1 MVRATLQYPCP
12 GETNR
17 NRVTH
22 VSLRWQ
28 FDITHP
34 APLSPAPFAHHRA
47 TTNAEKQRIMAP
59 QPLSTTIRTSRHGA
73 AQPAIYAIH
82 SGPQRGVHLLSFVGP
97 YPPFHRLLTKSSRSA
112 DPLPPSI
119 QYLYRHPINVH
130 RTFLTVAGDFLRRRF
145 DSIDAATKWIDERD
159 RERELSDALEATSL
173 TPPTPSVEITPPPP
187 QQGSTD
193 DSSIAALVS
202 ELQELREKELTP
214 SPLVHARARR
224 ASDPVF
230 KFAPQ
235 SMSVSGVVDRGRVCK
250 TPTSSP
256 AGGDKKKRVVAVRGK
271 YGMSHLGVR
280 RRELLFS
287 LVAPDDDGSEEDER
301 KRERLAVLG
310 GIMGVGGPTG
320 IGSASSAGGG
330 SAMEIE
336 EEL

>member
-1 MVRATLQYPCP
+1 LMVRATLQYPCP

-34 APLSPAPFAHHRA
+34 APLSPPPFAHHCA

-130 RTFLTVAGDFLRRRF
+130 RTFLTVAVALTRSMPQQNGSMSATGSGSYPMRSRQHLSHHPPLPSKSLHHHHSRGRR
-145 DSIDAATKWIDERD
+145 T
-159 RERELSDALEATSL
+159 
-173 TPPTPSVEITPPPP
+173 TPPSPRWSPSCR
-187 QQGSTD
+187 SC
-193 DSSIAALVS
+193 
-202 ELQELREKELTP
+202 
-214 SPLVHARARR
+214 ARR
-224 ASDPVF
+224 S
-230 KFAPQ
+230 
-235 SMSVSGVVDRGRVCK
+235 
-250 TPTSSP
+250 
-256 AGGDKKKRVVAVRGK
+256 
-271 YGMSHLGVR
+271 
-280 RRELLFS
+280 
-287 LVAPDDDGSEEDER
+287 
-301 KRERLAVLG
+301 
-310 GIMGVGGPTG
+310 
-320 IGSASSAGGG
+320 
-330 SAMEIE
+330 
-336 EEL
+336 